1 MKGGYTTKTSEET
14 QFYGLDALIPKNPV
28 PAIFKENYNSISRDA
43 EGVLLIEVLEAG
55 QTTCINAIQD
65 VVRYAASSC
74 VPLVEG
80 GIIL

>member
-14 QFYGLDALIPKNPV
+14 QFYGLEALIPKNPV
-28 PAIFKENYNSISRDA
+28 PAILKENYNSISRDA

-55 QTTCINAIQD
+55 QTINAIQD